1 LLLLQ
6 QQLFYKL
13 LPCGIVLRKVSTMM
27 IEVKLNQPL
36 KVNSADDEIIT
47 MAGWELGIVT
57 PGKPLH
63 VLHVEPGA
71 SIAAH
76 GVQSNDLLIS
86 IDGTNVVSIPK
97 NDITKALEAASRLN
111 FERTEMADD
120 EAEADFE
127 AKDPMDID
135 LGDALEPGADA
146 AASAPTAQATTPGD
160 AEGSGDTITPDSS
173 NAAAASSTDG
183 SALKTGMQVKLKGI
197 SESMNGKHGRL
208 GKFSDKTGCWQVFL
222 ENTSAAKAV
231 RPQNLE
237 LMLGTEPDPEPPGA
251 SSATTPASAN
261 VTTADGQPPASS
273 NGTGAVRPPIAARQM
288 AARSLV
294 PDLPMDHDMD
304 AWVELLRDAHI
315 RQLRSDNEYPEPP
328 PFDQANRYGV
338 SHGQTVPEGHFPS
351 QALKQQQQM
360 LHRSYHGE
368 GTKPG
373 MIMMGGNMGMMGQ
386 IGNMMNMMG
395 MMPRRGGRGAGP
407 ARFMSPYSSGGMM

>member
-1 LLLLQ
+1 
-6 QQLFYKL
+6 
-13 LPCGIVLRKVSTMM
+13 MM
-27 IEVKLNQPL
+27 IEVKLDQPL
-36 KVNSADDEIIT
+36 KVTSADDEIIT
-47 MAGWELGIVT
+47 MAGWDLGFIT

-71 SIAAH
+71 AIAAH

-97 NDITKALEAASRLN
+97 NDITKSLEAAKSLN
-111 FERTEMADD
+111 FERSEMADD
-120 EAEADFE
+120 EEAEVDFG

-135 LGDALEPGADA
+135 LGDTLEPAADA
-146 AASAPTAQATTPGD
+146 PASVPAAQAPTSGG
-160 AEGSGDTITPDSS
+160 AEGSGDAIMQDAS
-173 NAAAASSTDG
+173 NTAATSSTDG
-183 SALKTGMQVKLKGI
+183 SALETGMQVKLKGI

-237 LMLGTEPDPEPPGA
+237 VVPATESVPDAPGG
-251 SSATTPASAN
+251 SSTTTPAGAN
-261 VTTADGQPPASS
+261 GTPSDGQPPASS
-273 NGTGAVRPPIAARQM
+273 TGTGGTQPIAARQL
-288 AARSLV
+288 APRSAV
-294 PDLPMDHDMD
+294 PDLPPDHDMD
-304 AWVELLRDAHI
+304 AWVELLRDAYM
-315 RQLRSDNEYPEPP
+315 RQMRSDNEYPEPP
-328 PFDQANRYGV
+328 PFDQANRFGV
-338 SHGQTVPEGHFPS
+338 SHGQSVPEGHFPS

-373 MIMMGGNMGMMGQ
+373 MPFMGGGMNMMGQ

-407 ARFMSPYSSGGMM
+407 GRFMSPFAPGGML